1 MIGFFLD
8 HVSQVILLLVTM
20 LTGIMVFVKIEHI
33 FVKLILISSLAFL
46 YFLFGIFHHLLEK
59 NLNLWL
65 VLEYLLISILLL
77 WSMLALSYI

>member
-8 HVSQVILLLVTM
+8 HISQLVLLMMAM
-20 LTGIMVFVKIEHI
+20 LTGVMVFVRIEQI
-33 FVKLILISSLAFL
+33 FVKLILISSLAFM
-46 YFLFGIFHHLLEK
+46 YFLFGILHHLLEK

-77 WSMLALSYI
+77 WSMLALSYV

>member
-8 HVSQVILLLVTM
+8 HISQLILLLIAL
-20 LTGIMVFVKIEHI
+20 LTGVMVFVKIDQI
-33 FVKLILISSLAFL
+33 LVKLILISILAFL

-65 VLEYLLISILLL
+65 VLEYLLIAILLL
-77 WSMLALSYI
+77 WSMLALSYV